1 MSWRDIQ
8 GKKIEEVIPIDQS
21 EVVLK
26 LEGGKLARISA
37 RAPADTAETPKNQS
51 SMATLCSTS
60 WVAPDTSRKCRHCGS
75 VVPRHHTR

>member
-26 LEGGKLARISA
+26 LEGGELARISA
-37 RAPADTAETPKNQS
+37 RAPADTAETPAK
-51 SMATLCSTS
+51 LEL
-60 WVAPDTSRKCRHCGS
+60 S
-75 VVPRHHTR
+75 VQKEQR

>member
-8 GKKIEEVIPIDQS
+8 GMKITEVIPIDQS

-37 RAPADTAETPKNQS
+37 RAPADTPETNAKLEL
-51 SMATLCSTS
+51 TLQ
-60 WVAPDTSRKCRHCGS
+60 KEQH
-75 VVPRHHTR
+75 

>member
-8 GKKIEEVIPIDQS
+8 GMKITEVIPIDQS

-37 RAPADTAETPKNQS
+37 VYPADTPETEAKL
-51 SMATLCSTS
+51 TLSLQKE
-60 WVAPDTSRKCRHCGS
+60 RR
-75 VVPRHHTR
+75 

>member
-1 MSWRDIQ
+1 MSWRDIE

-37 RAPADTAETPKNQS
+37 LAPADTAETAAK
-51 SMATLCSTS
+51 LEL
-60 WVAPDTSRKCRHCGS
+60 S
-75 VVPRHHTR
+75 VQKEQR